1 MLSST
6 TLNVTVVALVSCNKE
21 MSSPSIN
28 PIRMNG
34 RVTHHYGS
42 DVNEEGPVCTRTLPV
57 DLLEVGL
64 KV

>member
-6 TLNVTVVALVSCNKE
+6 TLNVTVVALVSCNE
-21 MSSPSIN
+21 EVSSPSIN
-28 PIRMNG
+28 PIWMNG
-34 RVTHHYGS
+34 RITHHYGG
-42 DVNEEGPVCTRTLPV
+42 DVNEERSVCTRVLPV